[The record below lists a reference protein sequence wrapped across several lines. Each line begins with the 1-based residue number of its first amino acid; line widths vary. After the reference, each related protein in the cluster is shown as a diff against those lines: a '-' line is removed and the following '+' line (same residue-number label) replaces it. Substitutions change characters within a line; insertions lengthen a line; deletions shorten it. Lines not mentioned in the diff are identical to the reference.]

1 MSSLSYS
8 AVMKLSFAVLG
19 VLVLGFGGCKKAEQ
33 LSADVPE
40 AVADAVY
47 NNGKIYTVNGAQPW
61 AEAVAVRDGRFL
73 KVGTT
78 EEVGAL
84 VGEKTRVVDL
94 EGRFVMPGIIDLH
107 THPFIT
113 PWYGSMNLS
122 LSDPGDPDQ
131 ILKDLKAYANAN
143 PDKEWILAGQ
153 WNIGMYPEDAPRK
166 EWLDEIIP
174 DRPVAVLD
182 QSGHTFWV
190 NSKALELGGIDRD
203 TPSSVKSV
211 VVKDSKT
218 GEPTGTLREQA
229 MQRIE
234 IVVPQAGVVEY
245 ARTIYEIFEMFLS
258 YGITSQQTA
267 EGHRVPL
274 DALKLLEREGYLRE
288 RVFVSWDWRTT
299 LNLAYSLDDMKSQ
312 IEGRESY
319 ASDLIYPSYVKIF
332 ADGSPMAHTS
342 LLLEPYADQPDNR
355 GGTTMTFE
363 EFRDDF
369 IMFDKM
375 GVGLHVHALGDG
387 TIRRVV
393 DALEAMKEANGN
405 SGVRHKVAHAWML
418 TTNDIGRLARL
429 KDVNID
435 FSAQIPYPLPAV
447 EATVK
452 PAVGADRYS
461 KMFPVKTALE
471 SGLHVGQGS
480 DWLTARPTPNP
491 MPGIEGFVT
500 RMNPENH
507 DLGRLNPKE
516 AVTLE
521 QAVAITTL
529 HSAHVLGAEGDL
541 GSIEE
546 GKFADMIVL
555 DRNLFDIEPTD
566 ISDTRV
572 LRTIVGGDIVYSR
585 LVHGD

>member
-1 MSSLSYS
+1 M
-8 AVMKLSFAVLG
+8 
-19 VLVLGFGGCKKAEQ
+19 
-33 LSADVPE
+33 
-40 AVADAVY
+40 
-47 NNGKIYTVNGAQPW
+47 
-61 AEAVAVRDGRFL
+61 
-73 KVGTT
+73 
-78 EEVGAL
+78 
-84 VGEKTRVVDL
+84 
-94 EGRFVMPGIIDLH
+94 H
-107 THPFIT
+107 
-113 PWYGSMNLS
+113 
-122 LSDPGDPDQ
+122 
-131 ILKDLKAYANAN
+131 
-143 PDKEWILAGQ
+143 
-153 WNIGMYPEDAPRK
+153 
-166 EWLDEIIP
+166 
-174 DRPVAVLD
+174 
-182 QSGHTFWV
+182 
-190 NSKALELGGIDRD
+190 
-203 TPSSVKSV
+203 
-211 VVKDSKT
+211 
-218 GEPTGTLREQA
+218 
-229 MQRIE
+229 
-234 IVVPQAGVVEY
+234 
-245 ARTIYEIFEMFLS
+245 
-258 YGITSQQTA
+258 
-267 EGHRVPL
+267 
-274 DALKLLEREGYLRE
+274 E

-418 TTNDIGRLARL
+418 TTHDIGRLARL

-461 KMFPVKTALE
+461 KMFPVRTALE
-471 SGLHVGQGS
+471 SGLHVGQGRIGS
-480 DWLTARPTPNP
+480 PHDPRRTRCPASRVCDSHESGKSRP
-491 MPGIEGFVT
+491 
-500 RMNPENH
+500 R
-507 DLGRLNPKE
+507 RLNPKE

-529 HSAHVLGAEGDL
+529 HGAHVLGAEGDL

-566 ISDTRV
+566 IGDTRV